1 MTAIRGIF
9 APIETVLAR
18 RSELVVII
26 SVVVLFIVFSST
38 VGENFLTNLAISNI
52 VTFTTILGIIVLGVA
67 VLMISGEFDLSVGS
81 MFAVVG
87 FTFGVLLVEGL
98 DPWLA
103 VVISV
108 AAGALLGFLN
118 GVFVVG
124 SGNPSFII
132 TLGLLLGYR
141 GVARAIGG
149 GSSVRV
155 SYEEGASPVLFD
167 ILNSPITFLNMLSV
181 NTPDMSST
189 EMMSPGLAG
198 NWQTSIFWF
207 VLFMLIFILV
217 IHRSKFGNWIYAT
230 GGNPDAAQAQGVP
243 VKRVKMIAFI
253 IVGVMVAAAAIINF
267 SERRSID
274 PLAGSLWELFAVAAC
289 VMGGLRL
296 KGGFGTI
303 LGAVLGTLMIPMLR
317 QGLLIAGFSVEF
329 FQAVF
334 GFALIS
340 VAALNQYLG
349 RANN

>member
-9 APIETVLAR
+9 APIETLLAR
-18 RSELVVII
+18 RSELVVVI
-26 SVVVLFIVFSST
+26 SVAVLFIVFSTT
-38 VGENFLTNLAISNI
+38 VGENFLSNLAISNI
-52 VTFTTILGIIVLGVA
+52 VTFSTILGIIVLGVA

-87 FTFGVLLVEGL
+87 FTFGILLVEGL

-103 VVISV
+103 AGISV

-141 GVARAIGG
+141 GVARSIGG
-149 GSSVRV
+149 GSGVSV
-155 SYEEGASPVLFD
+155 SYDEGASPVLFD
-167 ILNSPITFLNMLSV
+167 ILNSAITPLNMLS
-181 NTPDMSST
+181 
-189 EMMSPGLAG
+189 ELAG
-198 NWQTSIFWF
+198 NWRTSIPWF
-207 VLFMLIFILV
+207 ILFLLIFILIV
-217 IHRSKFGNWIYAT
+217 HRSKFGNWLYAT

-253 IVGVMVAAAAIINF
+253 IVGIMVAIAAIINF

-274 PLAGSLWELFAVAAC
+274 PLAGTIWELFAVAAC

-303 LGAVLGTLMIPMLR
+303 LGAVLGIVMISMLR
-317 QGLLIAGFSVEF
+317 QGLVIVGVSVEF

-340 VAALNQYLG
+340 IAALNQYLG

>member
-1 MTAIRGIF
+1 MAAIRGIF
-9 APIETVLAR
+9 APIETLLAR
-18 RSELVVII
+18 RSELVVVI
-26 SVVVLFIVFSST
+26 SVAVLFIVFSTT

-52 VTFTTILGIIVLGVA
+52 VTFSTILGIIVLGVA

-87 FTFGVLLVEGL
+87 FTFGILLVEGL

-103 VVISV
+103 AGISV

-118 GVFVVG
+118 GIFVVG

-141 GVARAIGG
+141 GVARSIGG
-149 GSSVRV
+149 GSGVSV
-155 SYEEGASPVLFD
+155 SYDEGASPVLFD
-167 ILNSPITFLNMLSV
+167 ILNSAITPLNMLS
-181 NTPDMSST
+181 
-189 EMMSPGLAG
+189 ELAG
-198 NWQTSIFWF
+198 NWRTSIPWF
-207 VLFMLIFILV
+207 ILFLLIFILIV
-217 IHRSKFGNWIYAT
+217 HRSKFGNWLYAT

-253 IVGVMVAAAAIINF
+253 IVGVMVAIAAIINF

-274 PLAGSLWELFAVAAC
+274 PLAGTIWELFAVAAC

-303 LGAVLGTLMIPMLR
+303 LGAVLGIVMISMLR
-317 QGLLIAGFSVEF
+317 QGLVIVGVSVEF

-340 VAALNQYLG
+340 IAALNQYLG

>member
-9 APIETVLAR
+9 APIETLLAR

-26 SVVVLFIVFSST
+26 SVVVLFIVFAT
-38 VGENFLTNLAISNI
+38 TTGENFLSNLAVSNI
-52 VTFTTILGIIVLGVA
+52 VTFSAILGIIVLGVA
-67 VLMISGEFDLSVGS
+67 VLMIAGEFDLSVGS
-81 MFAVVG
+81 MFAVIG

-141 GVARAIGG
+141 GVARAVGG
-149 GSSVRV
+149 GSVVNVR
-155 SYEEGASPVLFD
+155 YEEGTSPILFD
-167 ILNSPITFLNMLSV
+167 IFNSAIVPLNMLS
-181 NTPDMSST
+181 
-189 EMMSPGLAG
+189 ELAG
-198 NWQTSIFWF
+198 NWRTSILWF
-207 VLFMLIFILV
+207 ILFMLIFILIV
-217 IHRSKFGNWIYAT
+217 HRSKFGNWLYAT

-253 IVGVMVAAAAIINF
+253 IVGIMVAAAAIINF

-296 KGGFGTI
+296 RGGFGTI
-303 LGAVLGTLMIPMLR
+303 LGAVLGTLMIRMLS
-317 QGLLIAGFSVEF
+317 QGLVVAGFSVEF

>member
-9 APIETVLAR
+9 APIETLLAR
-18 RSELVVII
+18 RSELVVVI
-26 SVVVLFIVFSST
+26 SVAVLFIVFSTT
-38 VGENFLTNLAISNI
+38 VSENFLSNLAISNI
-52 VTFTTILGIIVLGVA
+52 VTFSTILGIIVLGVA

-87 FTFGVLLVEGL
+87 FTFGILLVEGL

-103 VVISV
+103 AGISV

-141 GVARAIGG
+141 GVARSIGG
-149 GSSVRV
+149 GSGVSV
-155 SYEEGASPVLFD
+155 SYDEGASPVLFD
-167 ILNSPITFLNMLSV
+167 ILNSAITPLNMLS
-181 NTPDMSST
+181 
-189 EMMSPGLAG
+189 ELAG
-198 NWQTSIFWF
+198 NWRTSIPWF
-207 VLFMLIFILV
+207 ILFLLIFILIV
-217 IHRSKFGNWIYAT
+217 HRSKFGNWLYAT

-253 IVGVMVAAAAIINF
+253 IVGIMVAIAAIINF

-274 PLAGSLWELFAVAAC
+274 PLAGTIWELFAVAAC

-303 LGAVLGTLMIPMLR
+303 LGAVLGIVMISMLR
-317 QGLLIAGFSVEF
+317 QGLVIVGVSVEF

-340 VAALNQYLG
+340 IAALNQYLG

>member
-9 APIETVLAR
+9 APIETLLAR
-18 RSELVVII
+18 RSELVVVI
-26 SVVVLFIVFSST
+26 SVAVLFIVFSTT

-52 VTFTTILGIIVLGVA
+52 VTFSTILGIIVLGVA

-87 FTFGVLLVEGL
+87 FTFGILLVEGL

-103 VVISV
+103 AGISV

-118 GVFVVG
+118 GIFVVG

-141 GVARAIGG
+141 GVARSIGG
-149 GSSVRV
+149 GSGVSV
-155 SYEEGASPVLFD
+155 SYDEGASPVLFD
-167 ILNSPITFLNMLSV
+167 ILNSAITPLNMLS
-181 NTPDMSST
+181 
-189 EMMSPGLAG
+189 ELAG
-198 NWQTSIFWF
+198 NWRTSIPWF
-207 VLFMLIFILV
+207 ILFLLIFILIV
-217 IHRSKFGNWIYAT
+217 HRSKFGNWLYAT

-253 IVGVMVAAAAIINF
+253 IVGVMVAIAAIINF

-274 PLAGSLWELFAVAAC
+274 PLAGTIWELFAVAAC

-303 LGAVLGTLMIPMLR
+303 LGAVLGIVMISMLR
-317 QGLLIAGFSVEF
+317 QGLVIVGVSVEF

-340 VAALNQYLG
+340 IAALNQYLG

>member
-26 SVVVLFIVFSST
+26 SVVVLFIVFSTT
-38 VGENFLTNLAISNI
+38 VGENFLSNLAISNI
-52 VTFTTILGIIVLGVA
+52 VTFSTILGIIVLGVA

-87 FTFGVLLVEGL
+87 FTFGVLIIEGI

-108 AAGALLGFLN
+108 AAGALLGFFN

-149 GSSVRV
+149 GSSISVPR
-155 SYEEGASPVLFD
+155 YEEGVTPPILFD
-167 ILNSPITFLNMLSV
+167 IFNSAITPLNMLS
-181 NTPDMSST
+181 DI
-189 EMMSPGLAG
+189 AG
-198 NWQTSIFWF
+198 NWRTSIFWF
-207 VLFMLIFILV
+207 LLFAIIFILIV
-217 IHRSKFGNWIYAT
+217 HRSRFGNWLYAT
-230 GGNPDAAQAQGVP
+230 GGNPGAAQAQGVP
-243 VKRVKMIAFI
+243 VKRVKMMAFI
-253 IVGVMVAAAAIINF
+253 IVGIMVASAAIINF

-274 PLAGSLWELFAVAAC
+274 PLAGNQWELFAVAAC

-303 LGAVLGTLMIPMLR
+303 LGAVLGIVMISMLR
-317 QGLLIAGFSVEF
+317 QGLIIAGFSTTSS
-329 FQAVF
+329 QAVF

-340 VAALNQYLG
+340 IAALNQYLG

>member
-9 APIETVLAR
+9 APVETVLAR

-26 SVVVLFIVFSST
+26 SVVVLFIVFAT
-38 VGENFLTNLAISNI
+38 TTGENFLTNLAISNI

-87 FTFGVLLVEGL
+87 FTFGVLIVEGL

-103 VVISV
+103 VIISV

-149 GSSVRV
+149 GSSVSVR
-155 SYEEGASPVLFD
+155 YEEGASPILFD
-167 ILNSPITFLNMLSV
+167 IFNSAITPLNMLS
-181 NTPDMSST
+181 
-189 EMMSPGLAG
+189 ELAG
-198 NWQTSIFWF
+198 NWRTSILWF

-217 IHRSKFGNWIYAT
+217 IHRSKFGNWLYAT

-253 IVGVMVAAAAIINF
+253 IVGVMVAIAAIINF

-317 QGLLIAGFSVEF
+317 QGLVIAGFSVEF

-349 RANN
+349 RSNN

>member
-9 APIETVLAR
+9 APIETLLAR
-18 RSELVVII
+18 RSELVVVI
-26 SVVVLFIVFSST
+26 SVVVLFIVFSTT

-52 VTFTTILGIIVLGVA
+52 VTFSTILGIIVLGVA

-81 MFAVVG
+81 MFAVIG
-87 FTFGVLLVEGL
+87 FTFGVLIVEGL

-149 GSSVRV
+149 GTVVNVR
-155 SYEEGASPVLFD
+155 YEEGTAPILFD
-167 ILNSPITFLNMLSV
+167 IFNSAITPLNMLS
-181 NTPDMSST
+181 
-189 EMMSPGLAG
+189 ELAG
-198 NWQTSIFWF
+198 NWRTSFLWF
-207 VLFMLIFILV
+207 ILFMLIFILIV
-217 IHRSKFGNWIYAT
+217 HRSKFGNWLYAT

-253 IVGVMVAAAAIINF
+253 IVGIMVAAAAIINF

-274 PLAGSLWELFAVAAC
+274 PLIGTLWELLAVAAC

-303 LGAVLGTLMIPMLR
+303 LGAVLGIVMISMLR
-317 QGLLIAGFSVEF
+317 QGLVIAGFSVEF

>member
-1 MTAIRGIF
+1 MAAIRGIF

-26 SVVVLFIVFSST
+26 SVVILFIVFSST
-38 VGENFLTNLAISNI
+38 VGENFLSNLAISNI
-52 VTFTTILGIIVLGVA
+52 VTFSTILGIIVLGVA
-67 VLMISGEFDLSVGS
+67 VLMIAGEFDLSVGS
-81 MFAVVG
+81 SFAVVG
-87 FTFGVLLVEGL
+87 FTFGVLIVEGL

-103 VVISV
+103 AGISV
-108 AAGALLGFLN
+108 GVGALLGFFN

-141 GVARAIGG
+141 GVARAVGG
-149 GSSVRV
+149 GSVISVR
-155 SYEEGASPVLFD
+155 YEEGTSPILFD
-167 ILNSPITFLNMLSV
+167 IFNSAIVPLNMLS
-181 NTPDMSST
+181 
-189 EMMSPGLAG
+189 ELAG
-198 NWQTSIFWF
+198 NWRTSILWF
-207 VLFMLIFILV
+207 ILFMLIFILIV
-217 IHRSKFGNWIYAT
+217 HRSKFGNWLYAT

-253 IVGVMVAAAAIINF
+253 IVGIMVAIAAIINF

-274 PLAGSLWELFAVAAC
+274 PLAGTLWELFAVAAC

-303 LGAVLGTLMIPMLR
+303 LGAVLGIVMISMLR
-317 QGLLIAGFSVEF
+317 QGLVIVGVSVEF

-340 VAALNQYLG
+340 IAALNQYLG

>member
-9 APIETVLAR
+9 APVETLLVR

-26 SVVVLFIVFSST
+26 SVVVLFIVFAT
-38 VGENFLTNLAISNI
+38 TTGENFLSNLAISNI
-52 VTFTTILGIIVLGVA
+52 VTFSAILGIIVLGVA
-67 VLMISGEFDLSVGS
+67 VLMIAGEFDLSVGS
-81 MFAVVG
+81 MFAVIG

-103 VVISV
+103 AGISV

-118 GVFVVG
+118 GIFVVG

-141 GVARAIGG
+141 GVARAVGG
-149 GSSVRV
+149 GSVVNVR
-155 SYEEGASPVLFD
+155 YEEGTSPILFD
-167 ILNSPITFLNMLSV
+167 IFNSAIVPLNMLS
-181 NTPDMSST
+181 
-189 EMMSPGLAG
+189 ELAG
-198 NWQTSIFWF
+198 NWRTSILWF
-207 VLFMLIFILV
+207 ILFMLIFILV
-217 IHRSKFGNWIYAT
+217 VHRSKFGNWIYAT

-253 IVGVMVAAAAIINF
+253 IVGIMVAVAAVINF

-274 PLAGSLWELFAVAAC
+274 PLAGSLWELLAVAAC

-296 KGGFGTI
+296 RGGFGTI
-303 LGAVLGTLMIPMLR
+303 LGAVLGTLMIRMLS
-317 QGLLIAGFSVEF
+317 QGLVIAGFSVEF

>member
-9 APIETVLAR
+9 APIETLLAR
-18 RSELVVII
+18 RSELVVVI
-26 SVVVLFIVFSST
+26 SVAVLFIVFSTT
-38 VGENFLTNLAISNI
+38 VGENFLSNLAISNI
-52 VTFTTILGIIVLGVA
+52 VTFSTILGIIVLGVA

-87 FTFGVLLVEGL
+87 FTFGILLVEGL

-103 VVISV
+103 AGISV

-118 GVFVVG
+118 GIFVVG

-141 GVARAIGG
+141 GVARSIGG
-149 GSSVRV
+149 GSGVSV
-155 SYEEGASPVLFD
+155 SYDEGASPVLFD
-167 ILNSPITFLNMLSV
+167 ILNSAITPLNMLS
-181 NTPDMSST
+181 
-189 EMMSPGLAG
+189 ELAG
-198 NWQTSIFWF
+198 NWRTSIPWF
-207 VLFMLIFILV
+207 ILFLLIFILIV
-217 IHRSKFGNWIYAT
+217 HRSKFGNWLYAT

-253 IVGVMVAAAAIINF
+253 IVGVMVAIAAIINF

-274 PLAGSLWELFAVAAC
+274 PLAGTIWELFAVAAC

-303 LGAVLGTLMIPMLR
+303 LGAVLGIVMISMLR
-317 QGLLIAGFSVEF
+317 QGLVIVGVSVEF

-340 VAALNQYLG
+340 IAALNQYLG

>member
-9 APIETVLAR
+9 APIETLLAR
-18 RSELVVII
+18 RSELVVVI
-26 SVVVLFIVFSST
+26 SVAVLFIVFSTT
-38 VGENFLTNLAISNI
+38 VGENFLSNLAISNI
-52 VTFTTILGIIVLGVA
+52 VTFSTILGIIVLGVA

-87 FTFGVLLVEGL
+87 FTFGILLVEGL

-103 VVISV
+103 AGISV

-118 GVFVVG
+118 GIFVVG

-141 GVARAIGG
+141 GVARSIGG
-149 GSSVRV
+149 GSGVSV
-155 SYEEGASPVLFD
+155 SYDEGASPVLFD
-167 ILNSPITFLNMLSV
+167 ILNSAITPLNMLS
-181 NTPDMSST
+181 
-189 EMMSPGLAG
+189 ELAG
-198 NWQTSIFWF
+198 NWRTSIPWF
-207 VLFMLIFILV
+207 ILFLLIFILIV
-217 IHRSKFGNWIYAT
+217 HRSKFGNWLYAT

-253 IVGVMVAAAAIINF
+253 IVGIMVAIAAIINF

-274 PLAGSLWELFAVAAC
+274 PLAGTIWELFAVAAC

-303 LGAVLGTLMIPMLR
+303 LGAVLGIVMISMLR
-317 QGLLIAGFSVEF
+317 QGLVIVGVSVEF

-340 VAALNQYLG
+340 IAALNQYLG

>member
-26 SVVVLFIVFSST
+26 SVVVLFIVFSTT

-52 VTFTTILGIIVLGVA
+52 VTFSTILGIIVLGVA

-87 FTFGVLLVEGL
+87 FTFGVLIVEGL

-103 VVISV
+103 AGISV
-108 AAGALLGFLN
+108 AVGALLGFFN

-141 GVARAIGG
+141 GVARAVGG
-149 GSSVRV
+149 GSVV
-155 SYEEGASPVLFD
+155 SIRYEEGTSPVIFD
-167 ILNSPITFLNMLSV
+167 IFNSAITPLNMLS
-181 NTPDMSST
+181 
-189 EMMSPGLAG
+189 ELAG
-198 NWQTSIFWF
+198 NWRTSILWF
-207 VLFMLIFILV
+207 ILFMLIFILI
-217 IHRSKFGNWIYAT
+217 IHRSKFGNWLYAT

-243 VKRVKMIAFI
+243 VKRVKMMAFI
-253 IVGVMVAAAAIINF
+253 IVGIMVAVAAIINF

-274 PLAGSLWELFAVAAC
+274 PLAGTLWELFAVAAC

-303 LGAVLGTLMIPMLR
+303 LGAVLGIVMISMLR
-317 QGLLIAGFSVEF
+317 QGLVIVGVSVEF
-329 FQAVF
+329 YQAVF

-340 VAALNQYLG
+340 IAALNQYLG

>member
-9 APIETVLAR
+9 APVETVLAR

-26 SVVVLFIVFSST
+26 SVVVLFIVFSTT

-87 FTFGVLLVEGL
+87 FTFGVLIVEGL

-149 GSSVRV
+149 GSSVSVR
-155 SYEEGASPVLFD
+155 YEEGASPILFD
-167 ILNSPITFLNMLSV
+167 IFNSAITPLNMLSD
-181 NTPDMSST
+181 P
-189 EMMSPGLAG
+189 AG
-198 NWQTSIFWF
+198 NWRTSIPWF
-207 VLFMLIFILV
+207 ILFMLIFILIV
-217 IHRSKFGNWIYAT
+217 HRSKFGNWIYAA

-253 IVGVMVAAAAIINF
+253 IVGVMVAIAAIINF

-296 KGGFGTI
+296 RGGFGTI

-317 QGLLIAGFSVEF
+317 QGLVIAGFSVEF